1 MRRHLAAAVA
11 VGLAAASARG
21 TVFTVTKT
29 SDTRDGACDAD
40 CSLREAVIA
49 ANQNPGPDVIV
60 LPSGTYALSLANP
73 GSDPQGNND
82 AAGQTGDLD
91 LADDVEIQGAGSG
104 TTSIDAQGIDRVFE
118 TLSSNLSVQISGV
131 TLAGGAQSYGGA
143 ILNRAQLVLND
154 VVVTGSSAR
163 NGGGILNT
171 GSLSLTSC
179 TVGSNTATT
188 SGSTSDGFGGG
199 IDNDPGGQV
208 VLTGST
214 LQGNRSDRD
223 GGGLFSLGTA
233 TLTNATI
240 SGNTSGA
247 GGGGIGNVGML
258 GVSGSTISANHAND
272 GGAITCFTGST
283 ATIDGST
290 ISGNG
295 ADGLDLGGGG
305 GIFNYR
311 GDLTVTN
318 TTIDT
323 NTAYGE
329 GGAGIDSS
337 GTLHVTGSSIHDN
350 QALWHDPGTLPSDT
364 SPGLGGGILLV
375 AGGTATLSSTTI
387 ASNAAG
393 VSGGGIYNDRSAIA
407 TVDATSIRDNQA
419 LGTGTGGY
427 GGGILN
433 EGSLTVQ
440 NGSDLTGNQA
450 AVLGGGLSTAFDQA
464 TLTDASVAGNSAGQ
478 TGGGVYCDP
487 VGHLT
492 LTRVSIASNH
502 ASSYGGGLFN
512 DGTLTAVDGAV
523 DQNTADQTGAGA
535 YNSATGHLT
544 LSGTRVSGN
553 QTTGNGGGMWNEGS
567 LAVDRAQLLSNTGTF
582 GGALGNRAGSATL
595 TNSTVDANQAS
606 QEGGGVYNFGGGA
619 ISVLA
624 STISHNVSLGSFGGG
639 LANESTADLVN
650 STLAANTATL
660 TGCDLLNNQTSGP
673 AQLSLENVT
682 LVASSCPGSAIADF
696 SGTVSFA
703 DSLVSGSCFNDA
715 GTLSSLGYNLESPGA
730 TCFSG
735 GTDQVSVANPMLGV
749 LAANGGPTQTFEPLP
764 GSPAID
770 TGNPAACRAGGNT
783 LTTDQR
789 GFPRPS
795 GARCDVGSVE
805 VPEASAMALALA
817 ASLAATSMHRAGRI
831 SARWKRLV

>member
-1 MRRHLAAAVA
+1 MRSHLAAAVA
-11 VGLAAASARG
+11 VALAAADAQG
-21 TVFTVTKT
+21 ATFTVTKT

-49 ANQNPGPDVIV
+49 ANQSPGADVIV
-60 LPSGTYALSLANP
+60 LPSGDYALTLANP
-73 GSDPQGNND
+73 VGDPQGNND
-82 AAGQTGDLD
+82 ATAQTGDLD
-91 LADDVEIQGAGSG
+91 LTDDVAIQGAGSG
-104 TTSIDAQGIDRVFE
+104 TTSIDAHGLDRVFE
-118 TLSSNLSVQISGV
+118 TLSSGLSVQISGV
-131 TLAGGAQSYGGA
+131 TLSGGSQSYGGA
-143 ILNRAQLVLND
+143 ILNRAKLTLND
-154 VVVTGSSAR
+154 VVVTGSTAR

-188 SGSTSDGFGGG
+188 SGSMSDGFGGG
-199 IDNDPGGQV
+199 IENDSGGQV

-240 SGNTSGA
+240 SANTSGA
-247 GGGGIGNVGML
+247 GGGGVGNAGML
-258 GVSGSTISANHAND
+258 GASGSTISANHAND
-272 GGAITCFTGST
+272 GGAIACFTGST

-290 ISGNG
+290 ISGNS

-305 GIFNYR
+305 GIFNYQ
-311 GDLTVTN
+311 GDVTVTN

-337 GTLHVTGSSIHDN
+337 GTLRVTGGSIHDN
-350 QALWHDPGTLPSDT
+350 QALWHDPSTLPSNT
-364 SPGLGGGILLV
+364 APGLGGGVLLV

-387 ASNAAG
+387 ASNVAG
-393 VSGGGIYNDRSAIA
+393 ISGGGIYNDRSAIT

-419 LGTGTGGY
+419 LGTGKGGY

-433 EGSLTVQ
+433 EGNLTVQ

-450 AVLGGGLSTAFDQA
+450 AVLGGGLSTAFDQT
-464 TLTDASVAGNSAGQ
+464 TLTDTSVAGNTAGQ

-512 DGTLTAVDGAV
+512 DGTLTAMDGAL

-535 YNSATGHLT
+535 YNSSTGHLT
-544 LSGTRVSGN
+544 LTGTRVSGN

-567 LAVDRAQLLSNTGTF
+567 LAVDRAQLLSNLGSF
-582 GGALGNRAGSATL
+582 GGAIGNRAGSATL
-595 TNSTVDANQAS
+595 TNTTVDSNQAS
-606 QEGGGVYNFGGGA
+606 QQGGGVYNFGGGA

-639 LANESTADLVN
+639 LANESAADLMN

-682 LVASSCPGSAIADF
+682 LVASGCPGGAIADF

-715 GTLSSLGYNLESPGA
+715 GMLSSLGYNLESPGA
-730 TCFSG
+730 TCFSS
-735 GTDQVSVANPMLGV
+735 GTDRVSVANPMLGP
-749 LAANGGPTQTFEPLP
+749 LAANGGPTQTFYPLL

-770 TGNPAACRAGGNT
+770 TGNPAGCYAGGNA

-789 GFPRPS
+789 GFPRPI
-795 GARCDVGSVE
+795 GARCDVGAVE
-805 VPEASAMALALA
+805 VPEASVPSLAFA
-817 ASLAATSMHRAGRI
+817 ASLAAVALRRVRGCSAGRE
-831 SARWKRLV
+831 RDV